1 MTKVNKEN
9 WEYKKLGEICES
21 IFSGGTPSRSIFSY
35 WNGNIPW
42 AKICDLRFMY
52 LDKCEE
58 FISKEGLANSSAKIF
73 TKGTILY
80 SIFATIGSSSIL
92 NIDASCNQAIAC
104 IKLKSGLNTQFYFY
118 VLKHLKSHFESI
130 SKGVAQKNINL
141 SILKNQVVPVPPI
154 EEQNRI
160 SSQFEE
166 IDNLITLKQ
175 EQLKEFDALEQSVFY
190 KMFQNDEKI
199 LTKKLVDI
207 AEVGSS
213 RRVFASEFVSEGVPF
228 YRGTE
233 ISMLS
238 IGQKFRPTLYIT
250 SQRYEELIKVKGKPV
265 IGDLLLP
272 SICNDGKI
280 WVVNTDN
287 PFYIKD
293 GRVLWIH
300 PKDKAITDS
309 FYLKYVIKF
318 YLINNFHKLASGT
331 TFAEMKIFNLKKIPV
346 PLPSLSLQKSFAQ
359 KIETIEKQK
368 TVVQDEITQLQALLD
383 SEMDKYFG

>member
-1 MTKVNKEN
+1 MMKVNKVN
-9 WEYKKLGEICES
+9 HYLWKDVLSIINGRDYKAVANPDGKYPIYG
-21 IFSGGTPSRSIFSY
+21 SGGIMGRSNEFLCPGETVVLGRK
-35 WNGNIPW
+35 GNINNPIFVEEPFW
-42 AKICDLRFMY
+42 NVDTAFGLVANQKLIQPKYLFYYCQHYDFEKHNLAVTIPSLRKSDL
-52 LDKCEE
+52 
-58 FISKEGLANSSAKIF
+58 
-73 TKGTILY
+73 
-80 SIFATIGSSSIL
+80 L
-92 NIDASCNQAIAC
+92 NI
-104 IKLKSGLNTQFYFY
+104 K
-118 VLKHLKSHFESI
+118 
-130 SKGVAQKNINL
+130 INL
-141 SILKNQVVPVPPI
+141 PQL
-154 EEQNRI
+154 EEQNNVCNI
-160 SSQFEE
+160 LDS
-166 IDNLITLKQ
+166 IHTLITLKQ
-175 EQLKEFDALEQSVFY
+175 KQLKEFDALEQSVFY

>member
-9 WEYKKLGEICES
+9 WEYKMLGEICES

-92 NIDASCNQAIAC
+92 NIDASCNQAIAG

-141 SILKNQVVPVPPI
+141 SILKNQVVPVPHI

-190 KMFQNDEKI
+190 KMFGD
-199 LTKKLVDI
+199 LY
-207 AEVGSS
+207 
-213 RRVFASEFVSEGVPF
+213 SEMKWKTSLLKDV
-228 YRGTE
+228 
-233 ISMLS
+233 I
-238 IGQKFRPTLYIT
+238 TLRNGRAYK
-250 SQRYEELIKVKGKPV
+250 QEELLPSGKYKVLRVGNFFSNNKFYYSDLELEDNKYCNP
-265 IGDLLLP
+265 GDLLYTW
-272 SICNDGKI
+272 SASFGARI
-280 WVVNTDN
+280 WSGERCI
-287 PFYIKD
+287 YHYHIW
-293 GRVLWIH
+293 RVDFDENI
-300 PKDKAITDS
+300 
-309 FYLKYVIKF
+309 F
-318 YLINNFHKLASGT
+318 N
-331 TFAEMKIFNLKKIPV
+331 KIFLLYMLNNLTDLFKERLHGVGMMHLTKQMMEEKII
-346 PLPSLSLQKSFAQ
+346 PLPPLSLQQSFAQ

>member
-1 MTKVNKEN
+1 MMKINKEN
-9 WEYKKLGEICES
+9 WEYKSFLSCIEKVPKPKQLTTSDYKKSGAIPIVSQDAKLITGYTNHEELKNKFDKPVIVFGDHTRVLKY
-21 IFSGGTPSRSIFSY
+21 IDFDFVVGADGVKIIIPK
-35 WNGNIPW
+35 GNLLTKFLYYFLVWHKIPNLGY
-42 AKICDLRFMY
+42 ARHFKLLKDIMIPIPPINTQNY
-52 LDKCEE
+52 
-58 FISKEGLANSSAKIF
+58 FISLFDKYQDLIF
-73 TKGTILY
+73 
-80 SIFATIGSSSIL
+80 
-92 NIDASCNQAIAC
+92 
-104 IKLKSGLNTQFYFY
+104 
-118 VLKHLKSHFESI
+118 
-130 SKGVAQKNINL
+130 
-141 SILKNQVVPVPPI
+141 
-154 EEQNRI
+154 
-160 SSQFEE
+160 
-166 IDNLITLKQ
+166 LKQ